1 MGGVSTKSGVV
12 ALICGLVVVMVSMQS
27 VGAAAPF
34 NGGATTPKPQA
45 TSADLKIGFLESV
58 DSLNPFQGLNDPSY
72 LLYGLVYDY
81 LFSFDEDGN
90 YVPNLALSASCD
102 AVCMNW
108 TYQIRQGVTW
118 HDGTPFTVDD
128 VVFSIN
134 YNSQSLFHLWA
145 FEPYMNRIVQCS
157 GKYPKQGCGA
167 YSNSPWNVTIY
178 FDRPFVPGESVFVPI
193 IQKAQWQGISPQQAQ
208 YSYPNPNPIGTGPFV
223 AASDIYTEYQNQP
236 AQALHL
242 LKNPNYHPVGT
253 HTGPASIDNIYL
265 QQFQDEQTMAIA
277 LLRGDID
284 LAKMTSAGIGTVQNQ
299 PNVGWQEGLLSTQ
312 YWNEIGIEQSDPG
325 NKNTPLNPARWDVSV
340 RRAMAMS
347 TNKDYIMNTIYQGKG
362 ARGDSLM
369 SPITPKWWYDPTS
382 DPGANLTFD
391 IANANALLDAAGYD
405 SYWTDTST
413 GKQYRMA
420 SHDISL
426 SIQTNACLCADPSN
440 VTKLVPMGQHLEFKM
455 DVRLEFPQEQQTAN
469 YLQAEWERI
478 GIKLDVQVLAEDA
491 LSAEVYGGLT
501 DTYIW
506 YWSGDPDPNYLLSI
520 ESGYTLDGWNDN
532 YWNNATYN
540 KLYVEHLAASNM
552 TQRQSVVRAAEKLN
566 YESAV
571 YIIYVFPFGEWAYR
585 TDLWTNWGD
594 WNAHPYRQM
603 DAFWGANPLFFD
615 LQYTGTVTPNQP
627 PVKPVISGTTYR
639 STFTN
644 VSQQFTATSSDPE
657 STDNLTFKW
666 DWGEGNIT
674 VGPQRPASG
683 TVTDTATYS
692 WPVPGNYAVKVS
704 VSDDFNAPLFSD
716 SIYENVTSPPPSLG
730 TITGFVKLASGAA
743 IAGASVSV
751 TPGNYGNDTVSDGSY
766 TIQLPPGTYTV
777 TASAPLHN
785 TSNQSGVVV
794 TASTAKWVNFTLAFT
809 AGWIAGTVVSDA
821 DGSPLASIGITVLSG
836 STSITATSTN
846 ASGQY
851 KVSVVGGTYSVRAT
865 SSSYVQQTKTGI
877 IVTGGQITTADFR
890 MVAPPP
896 PPGGGLSTL
905 VIAGIGVAVVLVAV
919 AVLAFLLMRRKRA
932 KEAEESKIN
941 IPPRS

>member
-1 MGGVSTKSGVV
+1 
-12 ALICGLVVVMVSMQS
+12 MVSVQS
-27 VGAAAPF
+27 VGASTPFTRGAA
-34 NGGATTPKPQA
+34 TLTPKA

-72 LLYGLVYDY
+72 LLYGLIYDY

-134 YNSQSLFHLWA
+134 YNSQSIFHLWA

-167 YSNSPWNVTIY
+167 FSNSPWNVTVY
-178 FDRPFVPGESVFVPI
+178 FDRPFVPGKSVFVPI

-223 AASDIYTEYQNQP
+223 ADAGIYTEYQNQP

-242 LKNPNYHPVGT
+242 FKNPNYHPVGT
-253 HTGPASIDNIYL
+253 HTGPSPIDNIYL
-265 QQFQDEQTMAIA
+265 QQFQDEATMAIA
-277 LLRGDID
+277 LLKGDID
-284 LAKMTSAGIGTVQNQ
+284 LAKMTSAGIGTVQGK
-299 PNVGWQEGLLSTQ
+299 PNVGTQEGLLSTQ

-325 NKNTPLNPARWDVSV
+325 NKQTSLNPARWDVSV
-340 RRAMAMS
+340 RRAMAMA
-347 TNKDYIMNTIYQGKG
+347 TNKDYVVSTIYQGKG
-362 ARGDSLM
+362 VRGDSLM
-369 SPITPKWWYDPTS
+369 SPITPQWWYDPTS

-391 IANANALLDAAGYD
+391 IAKANAVLDAAGYG

-420 SHDISL
+420 TNAISL
-426 SIQTNACLCADPSN
+426 SIQTNACMCPNPSN
-440 VTKLVPMGQHLEFKM
+440 VTKPVPAGQHLEFKM

-469 YLQAEWERI
+469 YLQAEWEKI
-478 GIKLDVQVLAEDA
+478 GIKLDVQALAEDA

-540 KLYVEHLAASNM
+540 QLYVEHLAATDP
-552 TQRQSVVRAAEKLN
+552 TQRQSIVRTAEKLN
-566 YESAV
+566 YESAA
-571 YIIYVFPFGEWAYR
+571 YIIYIFPYGEWAYR

-615 LQYTGTVTPNQP
+615 LQYTGTITPNQP
-627 PVKPVISGTTYR
+627 PAKPVISGTTYR

-644 VSQQFTATSSDPE
+644 ITQQFTATSSDPE
-657 STDNLTFKW
+657 ATDSLTFKW
-666 DWGEGNIT
+666 DWGDGNIT
-674 VGPQRPASG
+674 VGPPRPATG

-692 WPVPGNYAVKVS
+692 WPIPGNYTVKVS
-704 VSDDFNAPLFSD
+704 VADGFNAPVFSN

-730 TITGFVKLASGAA
+730 VISGFVKLASGTP

-751 TPGNYGNDTVSDGSY
+751 TPGNYGNDTISDGSY
-766 TIQLPPGTYTV
+766 TIQLPPNTYTV
-777 TASAPLHN
+777 SASAPLHN
-785 TSNQSGVVV
+785 TSSQSGVVV
-794 TASTAKWVNFTLAFT
+794 TASTTKWVNFTLGFT
-809 AGWIAGTVVSDA
+809 AGWIAGSVVSDA

-851 KVSVVGGTYSVRAT
+851 KVSVVAGTYSVRAT
-865 SSSYVQQTKTGI
+865 SSSYVQQTQTGI

-905 VIAGIGVAVVLVAV
+905 VIVGIGVAVVLVAV
-919 AVLAFLLMRRKRA
+919 AAVLAFLYMRRKRA
-932 KEAEESKIN
+932 KEAEESTIN
-941 IPPRS
+941 IPPPPPR

>member
-1 MGGVSTKSGVV
+1 M
-12 ALICGLVVVMVSMQS
+12 ICGLVVVMVSMQS
-27 VGAAAPF
+27 VGAAARSTE
-34 NGGATTPKPQA
+34 GTTPRPKA

-118 HDGTPFTVDD
+118 HDGTPFTVND
-128 VVFSIN
+128 VVFTIN
-134 YNSQSLFHLWA
+134 YNSQSIFHLWA
-145 FEPYMNRIVQCS
+145 FEPYMNRIVQCA

-167 YSNSPWNVTIY
+167 YSNSPWNVTVY
-178 FDRPFVPGESVFVPI
+178 FDRPFVPGKSLFVPI
-193 IQKAQWQGISPQQAQ
+193 IQEAQWAGISPQQAQ
-208 YSYPNPNPIGTGPFV
+208 YSFPNPNPIGTGPFV
-223 AASDIYTEYQNQP
+223 ADAAIYTEYQNQP

-242 LKNPNYHPVGT
+242 FKNPNYHPVGN
-253 HTGPASIDNIYL
+253 HTGPSPIDNIYL
-265 QQFQDEQTMAIA
+265 QQFQDEQTMAIS

-284 LAKMTSAGIGTVQNQ
+284 LAKMTSGGIGTVQGQ
-299 PNVGWQEGLLSTQ
+299 PNIGTQEGLLSTQ

-340 RRAMAMS
+340 RRAMAMA
-347 TNKDYIMNTIYQGKG
+347 TNKDYVVSTIYQGKG
-362 ARGDSLM
+362 VRGDSLM
-369 SPITPKWWYDPTS
+369 SPVTPQWWYDPTT

-391 IANANALLDAAGYD
+391 IAAANAVLDAAGYN
-405 SYWTDTST
+405 SYWTDTGT

-420 SHDISL
+420 TNAITL
-426 SIQTNACLCADPSN
+426 SVQTNACGCPNPQN
-440 VTKLVPMGQHLEFKM
+440 VTKLVPAGQHLEFKM

-469 YLQAEWERI
+469 YLQAEWEKI
-478 GIKLDVQVLAEDA
+478 GIKLDVQALAEDA

-540 KLYVEHLAASNM
+540 QLYVKHLGATNLA
-552 TQRQSVVRAAEKLN
+552 QRQSIVRAAEKLN

-571 YIIYVFPFGEWAYR
+571 YIIYIFPYGEWAYR

-615 LQYTGTVTPNQP
+615 LVYTGTVTPNQP

-644 VSQQFTATSSDPE
+644 ITQAFTATSSDPE

-666 DWGEGNIT
+666 DWGDGNIT
-674 VGPQRPASG
+674 VGPSRRASG
-683 TVTDTATYS
+683 TVSDTTTYH
-692 WPVPGNYAVKVS
+692 WPTPGNYTVKVS
-704 VSDDFNAPLFSD
+704 VADGFNAPIFSNA
-716 SIYENVTSPPPSLG
+716 IFENVTQAPPSLG
-730 TITGFVKLASGAA
+730 SITGFVKLPSGSP
-743 IAGASVSV
+743 IPGASVSV
-751 TPGNYGNDTVSDGSY
+751 TPGNYGNDTVGDGSY
-766 TIQLPPGTYTV
+766 TIQLPAGMYNV
-777 TASAPLHN
+777 SASAPLHN
-785 TSNQSGVVV
+785 TSSQSGIVV

-809 AGWIAGTVVSDA
+809 AGWISGTVVSDA
-821 DGSPLASIGITVLSG
+821 DGSPLASIGIAILSG
-836 STSITATSTN
+836 TASIAATSTN
-846 ASGQY
+846 VSGQY
-851 KVSVVGGTYSVRAT
+851 KVSVADGTYSVRAT
-865 SSSYVQQTKTGI
+865 SSSYVQQTKTGVV
-877 IVTGGQITTADFR
+877 VTGGQVTTADFR

-905 VIAGIGVAVVLVAV
+905 VIAGIAVAVVLVAV
-919 AVLAFLLMRRKRA
+919 AILAVLLMRRKRT

-941 IPPRS
+941 IPPR